1 MKVLLINT
9 FESRGGAAVA
19 CRRLANALNKQ
30 GIEVNM
36 LVMKKT
42 SNDKMVTG
50 VVEGKY
56 KELLSKMTFLL
67 ERVQI
72 YLINRFSKKNLFAVS
87 TASIGIGI
95 HNHELVK
102 QADIIHF
109 HWINQGFLS
118 LGEIGK
124 ITTLGKPV
132 FWTMH
137 DMWPVTGICH
147 HSRECDN
154 YMRNC
159 GSCMFLQKPGLNDIS
174 KKTFDRKKSI
184 ISGKNIN
191 FVACSNWLKER
202 AKISAVN
209 KGNLF
214 NNIPNPID
222 TEVFCPGDIIE
233 ARKAL
238 NLPLNKRLLLFGAL
252 IASDKRKGI
261 DYLVEATKL
270 LADLKDDVELVFCG
284 EVKEEF
290 SSGFG
295 LKSHALGYV
304 SDPKLIVKMYQACD
318 CFVIPSL
325 EENLPNMIMESM
337 SCGKPCVAFRTGG
350 IPEMIKHCET
360 GYIAKYKSA
369 EDLSKGIRF
378 ALDIA
383 GKQETIDANRNF
395 ILENYSEKAVAEKYI
410 TLYNKAL
417 HKS

>member
-19 CRRLANALNKQ
+19 CKRLANALNKQ

-36 LVMKKT
+36 LVLKKT
-42 SNDKMVTG
+42 SNDEMVTG
-50 VVEGKY
+50 VVNGKF
-56 KELLSKMTFLL
+56 KELLSKMTFLF

-72 YLINRFSKKNLFAVS
+72 YLINRFSKINLFAVS
-87 TASIGIGI
+87 TAGFGISI

-102 QADIIHF
+102 KADIIHF

-118 LGEIGK
+118 IGEIGK
-124 ITTLGKPV
+124 IISTGKPV

-154 YMRNC
+154 YLKNC
-159 GSCMFLQKPGLNDIS
+159 GSCIFLQKPGLNDIS
-174 KKTFDRKKSI
+174 KKTFDRKKAI
-184 ISGKNIN
+184 ICDKNIN

-202 AKISAVN
+202 AIISSVN
-209 KGNLF
+209 KGNTF
-214 NNIPNPID
+214 NNIPNPINS
-222 TEVFCPGDIIE
+222 EIFCPGDMIE
-233 ARKAL
+233 ARKAF

-261 DYLVEATKL
+261 DYLVEATRL
-270 LADLKDDVELVFCG
+270 LADCKDDVELVFCG

-290 SSGFG
+290 SSRFG

-304 SDPKLIVKMYQACD
+304 SDPKMIVKMYQACD

-325 EENLPNMIMESM
+325 EENLPNMIMEAM
-337 SCGKPCVAFRTGG
+337 ACGKPCVAFRTGG
-350 IPEMIKHCET
+350 IPEMIKHLET
-360 GYIAKYKSA
+360 GYIAEYKSA

-378 ALDIA
+378 ALSIA
-383 GKQETIDANRNF
+383 GNQNTTDANRNF
-395 ILENYSEKAVAEKYI
+395 VLENFSEKAVAEKYI